1 MRRLDIQLKHFLRM
15 QVCLLIGVV
24 DSVYKKILDYDGPT
38 TSNDDESA
46 AHAKFKASNFGYHN
60 RVDICRFF
68 VAAYSHLNDYMYKT
82 DRKKRAEIEE
92 TLSGYFPK
100 FYVIMFECL
109 CRNAET
115 LEDKAL
121 KMISHLADV
130 SDFPRL

>member
-1 MRRLDIQLKHFLRM
+1 M
-15 QVCLLIGVV
+15 CLLIGVV

-82 DRKKRAEIEE
+82 DRKKRFLA
-92 TLSGYFPK
+92 G
-100 FYVIMFECL
+100 
-109 CRNAET
+109 
-115 LEDKAL
+115 L
-121 KMISHLADV
+121 KLRRH
-130 SDFPRL
+130 